1 MNKYITLLLCYFL
14 LIGLQAQDNLYFDLQ
29 QCIEYAEK
37 NNLTLQGA
45 AMDIS
50 TSEIQLRQAKM
61 QMTPSVSAT
70 IGQNFAYSH
79 GNNSGASL
87 SGNYGVNAGLT
98 LFNGLT
104 IRNSIK
110 QSKLQLTQAELILE
124 QSKNQVRINLI
135 RSYLSI
141 LMNQEMLTY
150 QQTVLKS
157 SCSQLQQGEQQ
168 YKVGQILESDYLL
181 LQSQYYADSV
191 NIENTRIAIDNDYV
205 TLRNILALS
214 PNQSLTIVTP
224 DSVRL
229 AQAMALPDFEEVIK
243 KTMDYLPELKIKNN
257 NLEIADYDIKIAK
270 GGYYPSLSLST
281 GIGTGYNAFYGQQQ
295 KGISNNLLDNLNEN
309 LGLNLSIPIYK
320 QGTVRNNVNIKKLQ
334 YDQAKLALEQME
346 KDVRQE
352 VEIHYLDVKKAY
364 NDYYL
369 TEMQKNAYYANYLAY
384 NQKFQYGT
392 ITAVDLLQQQTNYL
406 HILNTYMQ
414 NKYNFLLQKKV
425 LDVYTGEKIEL

>member
-1 MNKYITLLLCYFL
+1 MKKYITLLLCYFL
-14 LIGLQAQDNLYFDLQ
+14 FSGLQAQDHLYFDLQ

-37 NNLTLQGA
+37 NNLTLQSA
-45 AMDIS
+45 SLDIS

-70 IGQNFAYSH
+70 VGQNFAYSH
-79 GNNSGASL
+79 ENNGGASL

-110 QSKLQLTQAELILE
+110 QSKLQLTQAELLLE

-135 RSYLSI
+135 RAYLSI
-141 LMNQEMLTY
+141 LMNQEMLSY
-150 QQTVLKS
+150 QQMVLNS
-157 SCSQLQQGEQQ
+157 SRSQLQQGEHQ
-168 YKVGQILESDYLL
+168 YKVGQILESDYLM

-191 NIENTRIAIDNDYV
+191 NIENTRIAIDNDYM
-205 TLRNILALS
+205 TLRNILTLS

-224 DSVRL
+224 DSSKL
-229 AQAMALPDFEEVIK
+229 AQAMIIPDLEDVIK
-243 KTMDYLPELKIKNN
+243 KTMDYLPELKIKSNS
-257 NLEIADYDIKIAK
+257 LEMADYDIKIAK
-270 GGYYPSLSLST
+270 GGYYPSLTLST
-281 GIGTGYNAFYGQQQ
+281 GIGTGYNAFYGQRQ
-295 KGISNNLLDNLNEN
+295 KGITNNLLDNLNEN
-309 LGLNLSIPIYK
+309 LGLNLNIPIYK
-320 QGTVRNNVNIKKLQ
+320 QGTVRNNVKIKEIQ
-334 YDQAKLALEQME
+334 YDQAKLALEQAE

-352 VEIHYLDVKKAY
+352 VEIYYLDVKKAY

-369 TEMQKNAYYANYLAY
+369 AEIQKSAYYANYMAY

-414 NKYNFLLQKKV
+414 NKYNFLLQKKI
-425 LDVYTGEKIEL
+425 LDVYTGVGVEL